1 MSKYDTGLP
10 EQYRPLSM
18 WGYFGLQILF
28 AVPIVGFI
36 FLIIFSI
43 SGANI
48 NRRNFARSYFCGLI
62 ITLVIVGII
71 VAIAFALGGTAVVAE
86 WISSLVK

>member
-1 MSKYDTGLP
+1 MSKYDPNLP

-62 ITLVIVGII
+62 IALVIVGVL

-86 WISSLVK
+86 WISSLGK

>member
-1 MSKYDTGLP
+1 MSKYDPNLP

-48 NRRNFARSYFCGLI
+48 NRRNFARSYFCVLI
-62 ITLVIVGII
+62 IALVIVGVF

-86 WISSLVK
+86 WISSLGK